1 MRLSN
6 LPSLGLAFI
15 LFNAL
20 PSHAHKHQLLRG
32 GQLPIPEA
40 PSTEKLVGTNWQLKE
55 IGGVPAIP
63 DSQEL
68 FFKTETE
75 LSGNDGCNGFRG
87 EWGTVENGQDSHNSD
102 RPSITIDILATNR
115 RMCRLT
121 AEADEQKSNF
131 MSALHQEAISFSLS
145 ADETALTLYH
155 THDGNDVPIVL
166 SRIATPVQP
175 HERLIGTD
183 WVATGIVYPG
193 SQELRP
199 VLEDHPVTLSFSK
212 DQINGSTGT
221 NQFFGDIPKMTSME
235 FQVTN
240 IGQTLMGWEEDVDP
254 RRFQENAW
262 MNILTTV
269 NDETENPP
277 EVVTLPY
284 TLFDE
289 RIGDTDEWTKV
300 LVLGSFQ
307 APLARFV
314 PLKDGMLDEWGKPIK
329 QIESPLPHENPL
341 NGHELQGPPVIK
353 DLYFNTFQL
362 AGSNWRAS
370 NIRGALLRSDTD
382 VTMFFKSK
390 TSVEGSGGCNQ
401 FDASWDKLGTLI
413 QINGT
418 EQPLI
423 LEHMRVEDLVPT
435 KRYCDGIMAQV
446 ENYFFRG
453 LTQESLFYEFD
464 GEELTLWDAVM
475 GENGRKTR
483 GMFIGRFN
491 NVPVPSWGGQSL
503 VGMTG
508 EEANAVI
515 EDINP
520 SLQVQ
525 IIPAGWSTTAD
536 YRLDRVRIRL
546 GEDGNVNR
554 EPHRG

>member
-6 LPSLGLAFI
+6 LPSLGLASI

-20 PSHAHKHQLLRG
+20 QSHSHKHQLLRG

-40 PSTEKLVGTNWQLKE
+40 PSTEKLVGTHWQLKK

-102 RPSITIDILATNR
+102 RPSITFDILATNR

-131 MSALHQEAISFSLS
+131 MGALRQEAISFSFS
-145 ADETALTLYH
+145 ADEKELTLYH
-155 THDGNDVPIVL
+155 TLDGNDVPIVM
-166 SRIATPVQP
+166 SRIPSPVQP

-193 SQELRP
+193 SQNELLP
-199 VLEDHPVTLSFSK
+199 VLKDYPVTLSFSK
-212 DQINGSTGT
+212 DQIDGSSGT

-240 IGQTLMGWEEDVDP
+240 VGQTLMGWEEDVDP

-269 NDETENPP
+269 NDETESPP

-329 QIESPLPHENPL
+329 QIESPLAHDAPL
-341 NGHELQGPPVIK
+341 NGHELQDTPVLK
-353 DLYFNTFQL
+353 DLYLDTFQL
-362 AGSNWRAS
+362 AGSKWRAT
-370 NIRGALLRSDTD
+370 NI
-382 VTMFFKSK
+382 
-390 TSVEGSGGCNQ
+390 
-401 FDASWDKLGTLI
+401 
-413 QINGT
+413 
-418 EQPLI
+418 
-423 LEHMRVEDLVPT
+423 
-435 KRYCDGIMAQV
+435 
-446 ENYFFRG
+446 
-453 LTQESLFYEFD
+453 
-464 GEELTLWDAVM
+464 
-475 GENGRKTR
+475 
-483 GMFIGRFN
+483 
-491 NVPVPSWGGQSL
+491 
-503 VGMTG
+503 
-508 EEANAVI
+508 
-515 EDINP
+515 
-520 SLQVQ
+520 
-525 IIPAGWSTTAD
+525 
-536 YRLDRVRIRL
+536 
-546 GEDGNVNR
+546 
-554 EPHRG
+554 